1 MFRGDCITVGTAV
14 ACLFDFEYIIK
25 TVLLNGTNLQ
35 TGIHDSF
42 KRPFMNG
49 LFLNA
54 VFDIWWLNF
63 I

>member
-1 MFRGDCITVGTAV
+1 MFRGDCITVGIAV
-14 ACLFDFEYIIK
+14 ICLFDFEYIIE

-49 LFLNA
+49 LF
-54 VFDIWWLNF
+54 FKF
-63 I
+63 GF